1 MFAAGAGER
10 QPLLGD
16 LVAGQQVRVEEL
28 LPDEVRGEV
37 DVGLESQSGL
47 HRRFHT
53 ILHPSHSQF
62 LLVNRNKYKTIEVET
77 RQVSQQEDRSLAL
90 PATTLGAQQVN

>member
-16 LVAGQQVRVEEL
+16 LVAGRQVKLELL

-37 DVGLESQSGL
+37 DIGLESQSGL

-62 LLVNRNKYKTIEVET
+62 LLVNRNKYKTIESRDKT
-77 RQVSQQEDRSLAL
+77 SQSARRLFTCFASHDPWS
-90 PATTLGAQQVN
+90 PTS

>member
-16 LVAGQQVRVEEL
+16 LVAGGQVRVDVL

-37 DVGLESQSGL
+37 DIGLESQSGL

-53 ILHPSHSQF
+53 ILHPSQF
-62 LLVNRNKYKTIEVET
+62 LLVYQNKYLEPNKLI
-77 RQVSQQEDRSLAL
+77 
-90 PATTLGAQQVN
+90 NF